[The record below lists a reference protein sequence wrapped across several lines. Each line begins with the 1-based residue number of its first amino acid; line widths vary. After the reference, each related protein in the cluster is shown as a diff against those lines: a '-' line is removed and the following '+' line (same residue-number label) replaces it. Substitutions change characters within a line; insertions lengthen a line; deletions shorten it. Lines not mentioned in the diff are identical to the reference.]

1 MTNRT
6 RIYRA
11 LREAGPEGL
20 TRTHLWEVVRAPCSA
35 HIESLRAEG
44 FEIEDVRL
52 RPTISTPA
60 GIGRSGRIALGGG
73 EWGWALV
80 GERRV
85 AA

>member
-20 TRTHLWEVVRAPCSA
+20 TRTQLWNVVRAPCSA

-44 FEIEDVRL
+44 FEIVDVRL
-52 RPTISTPA
+52 RRTISAPA
-60 GIGRSGRIALGGG
+60 GIDRRGRIVPGSG

-80 GERRV
+80 SERRV